1 MKNIEKLYCSPD
13 TELIDILKIFN
24 DAKIYDL
31 PVGIALVVDSNN
43 KLVGTITEG
52 DVRRNILSNRSLN
65 TPAKTFMRTDPITFP
80 NNLSIS
86 EIIEKIPLELAS
98 HNRKSRKYLS
108 KIIMVDKDG
117 IPDRILPYHEIWEQ
131 KVAIHRHI
139 VVIGLGYVG
148 LTFGLVVADQGFI
161 VTGYDTSSEKL
172 KSLRELKSYIHEIGL
187 NELLQKNYNKNFFV
201 SDALP
206 EDADVFIISVGTP
219 IRFHD
224 SKKIPVMNYLDEAI
238 QLVSSKMKRGALVI
252 LRSTVPIGSCRKRV
266 IPELEE
272 KTGLK
277 CGIDFHLAFA
287 PERTIE
293 GKALQE
299 LRTLP
304 QVIGGFNED
313 STEAAVALF
322 REITP
327 TIVRV
332 SSLEVAE
339 MVKLLNNTYRD
350 YIFSYSNLMA
360 KIASRFN
367 IDIHEAIRSANEG
380 YPRDRIPFPSPGVGG
395 PCLTKDPYILANSDL
410 DDSTEKNYLLNSRE
424 INESMYFAIIDRL
437 EQQIKSTGKN
447 ADKTKILV
455 CGLAFKGEP
464 ETDDLRHS
472 TAIEIINQLKLR
484 GYNISGFDPVASPE
498 QISGYKIIYEKIP
511 EGFAEKDV
519 LMFLNNHKSFEK
531 LDLQSMVLA
540 MNEKPII
547 FDGWNLFRAK
557 DIINIKPSVYMGI
570 SHTIS
575 SIE

>member
-1 MKNIEKLYCSPD
+1 MKFIEKLFCSLE
-13 TELIDILKIFN
+13 TKLIDILKIFD

-43 KLVGTITEG
+43 KLIGTITEG
-52 DVRRNILSNRSLN
+52 DIRRHILSKSDLNATAKSL
-65 TPAKTFMRTDPITFP
+65 MRKDPITFP

-86 EIIEKIPLELAS
+86 KIIEKLPLELAS
-98 HNRKSRKYLS
+98 HNRRSRKYLS
-108 KIIMVDKDG
+108 KIIIVDKNG

-139 VVIGLGYVG
+139 VVLGLGYVG

-161 VTGYDTSSEKL
+161 VTGYDTSQEKL

-201 SDALP
+201 SDYLP
-206 EDADVFIISVGTP
+206 DDAEVFVISVGTP
-219 IRFHD
+219 IRSHD
-224 SKKIPVMNYLDEAI
+224 DNKIPVMTYLDDAV
-238 QLVSSKMKRGALVI
+238 QLVSKKMKRGSLVI
-252 LRSTVPIGSCRKRV
+252 LRSTVPIGTCRKKV
-266 IPELEE
+266 IPVLEAN
-272 KTGLK
+272 TGFK

-293 GKALQE
+293 GKAIQE

-313 STEAAVALF
+313 STEAAAALF
-322 REITP
+322 RDITP

-332 SSLEVAE
+332 NSLETAE

-360 KIASRFN
+360 RIANQYN
-367 IDIHEAIRSANEG
+367 INIHEVIRSANEG
-380 YPRDRIPFPSPGVGG
+380 YPRDKIPLPSPGVGG

-410 DDSTEKNYLLNSRE
+410 DDCINKDYLLNSRE
-424 INESMYFAIIDRL
+424 INESMINIVIDRL
-437 EQQIKSTGKN
+437 EEQINIIGKEVG
-447 ADKTKILV
+447 KVKILV

-464 ETDDLRHS
+464 ETNDLRHS

-484 GYNISGFDPVASPE
+484 GYNVSGYDPVASPE
-498 QISGYKIIYEKIP
+498 QISSYNIKFEKIN
-511 EGFAEKDV
+511 EGFLSKDV
-519 LMFLNNHKSFEK
+519 VMFLNNHKSFEK
-531 LDLQSMVLA
+531 LDLCSMVLA

-547 FDGWNLFRAK
+547 FDGWNLFRDK
-557 DIINIKPSVYMGI
+557 DIISIRPSVYMGI
-570 SHTIS
+570 SHIIS
-575 SIE
+575 SI